1 MRLDLLF
8 SPSVNSSHRLFFTQ
22 THPSIYSHDSLSF
35 SQQPIIPQILETTI
49 IMLAPSGIFSVV
61 AGLVLLASPASAR
74 IWAGPVDMNEAC
86 SFEYGGGWSASLSGS
101 SGNDWSCVNGGTHN
115 PINVDAYCSQKYGN
129 AAYAD
134 PQGGGAYDWG
144 CYWR

>member
-1 MRLDLLF
+1 
-8 SPSVNSSHRLFFTQ
+8 
-22 THPSIYSHDSLSF
+22 
-35 SQQPIIPQILETTI
+35 
-49 IMLAPSGIFSVV
+49 MLAPSGIFGVV
-61 AGLVLLASPASAR
+61 AGLVLLAAPASAR

-86 SFEYGGGWSASLSGS
+86 TQQYGGGWTSSLGGGSAY
-101 SGNDWSCVNGGTHN
+101 DWSCANAGGTHN